1 MQVLKDSPVDLSA
14 GPRAMTIDA
23 MQKDFEYMMAQ
34 KFTKAMYEKGLISF
48 DEMNRIMELNKEKF
62 SPFYKEIMC

>member
-14 GPRAMTIDA
+14 GPRVMTIDA

-62 SPFYKEIMC
+62 SPFYKEIMS